1 MCAVKLI
8 FFKQSVLLQV
18 ITKAVMQQ
26 LKETTIMQIRRIWF
40 SFTITNDFITIG
52 LSRSLYSNFVISES
66 LSKFLMPSALYRFNQ
81 ILITLARGLT
91 RILYIGLSK
100 FIKPSFL
107 HRSNQVLIAFA
118 LSLTGLLIN
127 FALSYNKV
135 LTTLISARFNQT
147 LAIS

>member
-1 MCAVKLI
+1 
-8 FFKQSVLLQV
+8 
-18 ITKAVMQQ
+18 MQQ
-26 LKETTIMQIRRIWF
+26 LKETTFMQIRRIWF